1 MNETLGHRSSGIT
14 ANALHTWAM
23 LFTVAGIAGRAIIQN
38 AMLGVSDLT
47 GTQLLQLLESNPDAM
62 GMLTVALVLEF
73 IYACAAPIYA
83 FLLVEGF
90 THTSNFKNYVLRMAA
105 LAVVAEIPYNLAMNG
120 QWLHTATRNPVF
132 AMVLCLVMLYQFSR
146 YPEKSFNHIVIK
158 GFVILAAFLW
168 VSMLRIDEGSSLL
181 LLTAVI
187 WAVRNRQNFRAI
199 ICCTAAFVCTI
210 FSTYYLLAP
219 FTFLVLHY
227 YGGERNPDNK
237 LAHYMVYP
245 VLLLAFG
252 LVAMYAF

>member
-1 MNETLGHRSSGIT
+1 MQEAFSHFANFRFITLDPLAASAGLLPLALQAVET
-14 ANALHTWAM
+14 
-23 LFTVAGIAGRAIIQN
+23 
-38 AMLGVSDLT
+38 
-47 GTQLLQLLESNPDAM
+47 
-62 GMLTVALVLEF
+62 
-73 IYACAAPIYA
+73 CAVPIFA
-83 FLLVEGF
+83 FMLVEGVQ
-90 THTSNFKNYVLRMAA
+90 HTSSFKNYFIRIFQ
-105 LAVVAEIPYNLAMNG
+105 LAVITEIPYNLAMNG